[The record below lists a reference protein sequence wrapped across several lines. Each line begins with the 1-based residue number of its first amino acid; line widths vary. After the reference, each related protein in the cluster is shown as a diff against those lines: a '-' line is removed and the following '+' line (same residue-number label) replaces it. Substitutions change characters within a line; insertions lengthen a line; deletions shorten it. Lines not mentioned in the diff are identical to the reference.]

1 MKQNDK
7 DKCDETTK
15 ETIYRFD
22 KNETLCKMHLDDLLE
37 SGEYTEEMLN
47 YIKERL
53 IYHSYQSPN

>member
-22 KNETLCKMHLDDLLE
+22 KKMKRCAKCT
-37 SGEYTEEMLN
+37 SMTC
-47 YIKERL
+47 
-53 IYHSYQSPN
+53 